1 MWLMIGL
8 VAAVFAAIAWSRRV
22 SRKKGSHL
30 VASSFREPGAP
41 LKDAAER
48 PYAPQILE
56 VEPQHFVGDAEIDVS
71 RAETLA
77 VPAASAAQDDSST
90 DAGESR
96 YVELARL
103 NSDVSKGWRF
113 SATMQLRTPL
123 RILEMHGAVRLFSEG
138 DPPQV
143 APHEGAW
150 TPALNS
156 FHEMGID
163 LPELQ
168 MDRQMASDIGP
179 IPVDGGEY
187 LKFLKEVRAI
197 VERPVETADLQV
209 MLRAELGKDE
219 WSEIVN
225 RLGGTER
232 VESSFFTPFI
242 EAIPKLTDAIVD
254 ELFSLDLVTPA
265 KLAAASDHLLLAI
278 KGVGPA
284 KLQSIR
290 WACDQADDMN
300 SEWVAWAKR

>member
-8 VAAVFAAIAWSRRV
+8 VATVLAAIAWFRWA
-22 SRKKGSHL
+22 SRKKDEHL
-30 VASSFREPGAP
+30 AASCFREPGAL
-41 LKDAAER
+41 LKDADER
-48 PYAPQILE
+48 PYAPENLE
-56 VEPQHFVGDAEIDVS
+56 LETQHFVGDAEIDVTQ
-71 RAETLA
+71 AETL
-77 VPAASAAQDDSST
+77 PAPATSAAQDDSST

-123 RILEMHGAVRLFSEG
+123 RILEMHGAVRLFAEA

-150 TPALNS
+150 LPALKN

-168 MDRQMASDIGP
+168 MDSRMASDIGP

-187 LKFLKEVRAI
+187 LRFLKEVRAI
-197 VERPVETADLQV
+197 VERPAETADLQV
-209 MLRAELGKDE
+209 MLRAELGKGE

-225 RLGGTER
+225 RLGGVER

-242 EAIPKLTDAIVD
+242 EAIPKLTDAILD

-265 KLAAASDHLLLAI
+265 KLAAAPDHLLLAI